1 MSFDI
6 RFSPEAEETY
16 DAVISQLQAGWGDQ
30 FVSKFET
37 KWLSC
42 LQKISQKPFYLW
54 CFRRKFANQ
63 AMCFALKLFIAL

>member
-1 MSFDI
+1 MSFGI

-16 DAVISQLQAGWGDQ
+16 DVVISQLQAGWGDQ

-42 LQKISQKPFYLW
+42 LQKISQNPF
-54 CFRRKFANQ
+54 
-63 AMCFALKLFIAL
+63 I